1 MGGDQVQSSNL
12 PANSAN
18 ESVHSKD
25 KGEESSPATTTGP
38 GKSKGKGA
46 KETSES
52 QKEDY
57 IHVRA
62 RRGQATNSHSLAER
76 VRIWSKGDT
85 PMFTVCCGTLD
96 RSEIDMNG
104 PENSGC
110 CIFSAVKE
118 GED

>member
-12 PANSAN
+12 PADSAN

-25 KGEESSPATTTGP
+25 KGEESSPATTTG
-38 GKSKGKGA
+38 GKSKGKGT

-76 VRIWSKGDT
+76 VRIPSPSGV
-85 PMFTVCCGTLD
+85 PVFTVQTLVCNFGCYMAG
-96 RSEIDMNG
+96 SA
-104 PENSGC
+104 NSGY
-110 CIFSAVKE
+110 CISSAVEK

>member
-12 PANSAN
+12 PADSAN

-25 KGEESSPATTTGP
+25 KGEESSPATTT

-76 VRIWSKGDT
+76 VRI
-85 PMFTVCCGTLD
+85 
-96 RSEIDMNG
+96 RSPVGITALTNG
-104 PENSGC
+104 VQLLNFDAP
-110 CIFSAVKE
+110 
-118 GED
+118 

>member
-1 MGGDQVQSSNL
+1 MLMLMHQVMGGDQVQSSNL
-12 PANSAN
+12 PADSAN

-25 KGEESSPATTTGP
+25 KGEESSLATTTTGP

-76 VRIWSKGDT
+76 VRI
-85 PMFTVCCGTLD
+85 
-96 RSEIDMNG
+96 
-104 PENSGC
+104 
-110 CIFSAVKE
+110 
-118 GED
+118 

>member
-1 MGGDQVQSSNL
+1 MGGDQVQSANL
-12 PANSAN
+12 PADSAN

-62 RRGQATNSHSLAER
+62 RRGQATNNHSLAER
-76 VRIWSKGDT
+76 VRI
-85 PMFTVCCGTLD
+85 
-96 RSEIDMNG
+96 
-104 PENSGC
+104 
-110 CIFSAVKE
+110 
-118 GED
+118 